1 MKRLWLVSLVFVLL
15 SGFAVK
21 NEIKAQ
27 SPESNYFFTA
37 LEPYGPWI
45 EVGNNLYAWQPNG
58 VGYNW
63 APYKDGR
70 WTWSSY
76 GWYWDSYEPFG
87 DITYHYGRWYRDDY
101 YGWLWMPDNEW
112 GPAWVEWRYDN
123 DYVGWAPLSP
133 YATFSITAGLRFSVQ
148 YESPYTNWMFVR
160 YHNFC
165 EPRLNSY
172 YIPASYRSRIFRNTT
187 YRADYAYRD
196 NRVINRGVD
205 VNIIESR
212 GRVTV
217 KERNITIVNNPRG
230 DVRGG
235 QRDRIEVF
243 APKREDMRR
252 ADISNVKIIRS
263 DRQTNLEVNKVNV
276 GRRED
281 LGKNVVREN
290 SIRTDQNNNGN
301 TGTRNNVARPAP
313 TRANDNQIRTNRQS
327 AVPNRNSNTPNVQRN
342 DVNTPN
348 AQRQN
353 ANRQNTPSVQ
363 RRDANRQNVQP
374 ANKPAERKTET
385 IEKKTDDKK
394 EERPNR
400 RD

>member
-1 MKRLWLVSLVFVLL
+1 MAHGLKLGIICTPGSRMESVITGLLIRTDDGPGLLMDGIGIVTSLL
-15 SGFAVK
+15 
-21 NEIKAQ
+21 EI
-27 SPESNYFFTA
+27 SPTIME
-37 LEPYGPWI
+37 
-45 EVGNNLYAWQPNG
+45 
-58 VGYNW
+58 
-63 APYKDGR
+63 DG
-70 WTWSSY
+70 T
-76 GWYWDSYEPFG
+76 
-87 DITYHYGRWYRDDY
+87 RDDY

-276 GRRED
+276 W
-281 LGKNVVREN
+281 
-290 SIRTDQNNNGN
+290 
-301 TGTRNNVARPAP
+301 P
-313 TRANDNQIRTNRQS
+313 
-327 AVPNRNSNTPNVQRN
+327 
-342 DVNTPN
+342 
-348 AQRQN
+348 
-353 ANRQNTPSVQ
+353 Q
-363 RRDANRQNVQP
+363 RRFR
-374 ANKPAERKTET
+374 
-385 IEKKTDDKK
+385 
-394 EERPNR
+394 
-400 RD
+400 